1 MKKTFIIALS
11 ASLVLMTA
19 SCQRTSID
27 DPTWSAPAGFHIM
40 VDGSV
45 TPALQLID
53 GRIHTSEVYIRVT
66 DYAGTPLPNKT
77 VFLEQLADASSYQQL
92 SWGYFP
98 NNQSTY
104 QRGTDANGEIRVT
117 FFWPTQYFS
126 EEMYIHA
133 LLVIDG
139 RAYKTSETGYLGN
152 IPQDFIS
159 LTMYRAGGAASE
171 TTK

>member
-1 MKKTFIIALS
+1 MKKTFLFVLMAC
-11 ASLVLMTA
+11 LVLLTA
-19 SCQRTSID
+19 SCQRTSLD
-27 DPTWSAPAGFHIM
+27 DPGWDSPAGFHIM

-53 GRIHTSEVYIRVT
+53 GRIHTSEIYVKVT
-66 DYAGTPLPNKT
+66 DYKGNPMPNET
-77 VFLEQLADASSYQQL
+77 VFFEQLSDAASHTQL

-104 QRGTDANGEIRVT
+104 QKGTDANGEIRLT
-117 FFWPTQYFS
+117 YFWPTQYFS

-133 LLVIDG
+133 LLVING
-139 RAYKTSETGYLGN
+139 RAYKTSEQGSIGN

-159 LTMYRAGGAASE
+159 LTMYKAGSAASG